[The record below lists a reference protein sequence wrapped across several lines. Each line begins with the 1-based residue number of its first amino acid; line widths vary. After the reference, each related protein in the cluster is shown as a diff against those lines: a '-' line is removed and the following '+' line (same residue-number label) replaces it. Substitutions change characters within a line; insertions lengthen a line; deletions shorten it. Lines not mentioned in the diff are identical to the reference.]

1 MGFVQQSLRQ
11 PARKASYPSMA
22 AEGAKGAAVTRL
34 STGLKVGI
42 LGGVE
47 GDGDPVPGKD
57 ILIET
62 GR

>member
-1 MGFVQQSLRQ
+1 
-11 PARKASYPSMA
+11 MA